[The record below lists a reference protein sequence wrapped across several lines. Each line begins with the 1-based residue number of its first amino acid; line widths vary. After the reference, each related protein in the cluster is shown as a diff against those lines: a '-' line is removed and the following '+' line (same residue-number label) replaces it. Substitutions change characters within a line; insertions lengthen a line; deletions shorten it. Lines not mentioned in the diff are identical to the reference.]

1 MFIKKLHL
9 GHYSIL
15 SFQGSCN
22 GYGNF
27 HQKLFFLFSKIYSKN
42 CIRDNMVWPIL
53 SFQGS
58 YMNVHLT
65 LTYFLVLKIY
75 WKIVSGTAWFGC
87 YFPFQGFYQVFV
99 KGWCFFSV
107 SSLHRHG
114 LTYIIHLENNDQFLS
129 KAHIANSDQD
139 KIYGLKHIVL
149 SSILHIFP
157 SKALFC
163 YLKYF
168 WNFFSQG
175 QYEWIHN
182 VHLENF
188 GQSLSKSY
196 SVIYDEFYYKVSSK
210 THAIFYFK
218 CV

>member
-9 GHYSIL
+9 GHYSIV

-42 CIRDNMVWPIL
+42 CIRDTMVWPIL

-139 KIYGLKHIVL
+139 KIWIETYCPFKHSTYISIK
-149 SSILHIFP
+149 SSILLLEIF
-157 SKALFC
+157 
-163 YLKYF
+163 LK
-168 WNFFSQG
+168 FF
-175 QYEWIHN
+175 
-182 VHLENF
+182 
-188 GQSLSKSY
+188 
-196 SVIYDEFYYKVSSK
+196 
-210 THAIFYFK
+210 
-218 CV
+218 